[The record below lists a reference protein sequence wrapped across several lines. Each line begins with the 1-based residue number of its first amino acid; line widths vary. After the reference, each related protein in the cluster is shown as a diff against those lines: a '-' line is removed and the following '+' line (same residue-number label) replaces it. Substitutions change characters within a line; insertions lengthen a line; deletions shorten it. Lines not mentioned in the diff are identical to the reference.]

1 MPRGGGGPA
10 PAAAGTAASIVA
22 AWRVSGAGND
32 FLALAEP
39 AADPPPANVRAWCRR
54 GLSLGADGLFVLRR
68 GDGGRV
74 VMTHFN
80 ADGGRAELCIN
91 GTRCAAR
98 LAFHLG
104 WARGE
109 TTLVTGAGPILA
121 RDAGP
126 DAIALELAA
135 PGEPQALTVEV
146 AGGEHRGWRSTVGV
160 PHFVLPWSASL
171 ASAPVASLGPAL
183 RAHAAFGTAGTNVD
197 FVRYVAPRHFELRS
211 YERGVEAETLA
222 CGTGVLAA
230 AAVGRRLGL
239 VELPARA
246 LTAGGFTMEV
256 GVATQDT
263 STPDGSNPDGSTRD
277 RGRRWSLTGDARL
290 LARLELLPAAARL
303 PPPPS
308 WS

>member
-1 MPRGGGGPA
+1 M
-10 PAAAGTAASIVA
+10 
-22 AWRVSGAGND
+22 
-32 FLALAEP
+32 
-39 AADPPPANVRAWCRR
+39 RAWCRR

-68 GDGGRV
+68 GDGGTV

-109 TTLVTGAGPILA
+109 ITLVTGAGPILA
-121 RDAGP
+121 RDAGTR
-126 DAIALELAA
+126 AVALEL
-135 PGEPQALTVEV
+135 PRRREPEALAVAV

-183 RAHAAFGTAGTNVD
+183 RAHAAFGAAGTNVD
-197 FVRYVAPRHFELRS
+197 FVRYVAPHRFEVRS
-211 YERGVEAETLA
+211 FERGVEAETLA

-256 GVATQDT
+256 GVATQD
-263 STPDGSNPDGSTRD
+263 GSTAD
-277 RGRRWSLTGDARL
+277 GPTAKSGRRWSLAGDARL

-303 PPPPS
+303 PPPPA